1 MKDFKSVQELIIKAA
16 FYDGISTTISAD
28 ELLGRENVLRITF
41 SKNNR
46 YSVANV
52 ELMDKYRDTE
62 EVALY
67 CCKRALY
74 DLLCNPYEEITYSKE
89 IANETSNPKAN

>member
-16 FYDGISTTISAD
+16 FYDGVSTTISAD
-28 ELLGRENVLRITF
+28 ELMGARDVLKITF

-46 YSVANV
+46 YSVATV
-52 ELMDKYRDTE
+52 ELTDRYRDVE

-67 CCKRALY
+67 CCKHALY
-74 DLLCNPYEEITYSKE
+74 DLLCGPYEEIIYPKE
-89 IANETSNPKAN
+89 N